1 METILQ
7 VLSEEERSRIHEET
21 LKILFETGVRVDTT
35 RGRAYL
41 KQAGAVV
48 DEESHIVRIPRNLVE
63 ECIRQAPKEFS
74 LGARRPDKS
83 IPMNWGGCAII
94 LDGGAIYT
102 YDTEA
107 KIRRPS
113 TLEDW
118 YLATHL
124 GDCLD
129 DIDAYW
135 SVIEGCWGHSP
146 GDTVAYWKAIFQNFS
161 KHVQDATMTP
171 EESRW
176 MLEVLQV
183 VFGSRE
189 EFRKTLPVSFVLCPA
204 SPLIIEGDYTD
215 AYLETLEWGIP
226 AAVMTMPLFGLSGP
240 ASLISELV
248 LTNCET
254 IAMLCLIESAA
265 PGTPFIYAAAPVIAN
280 MRSGR
285 FGSGEVEHSL
295 LGAAVTEIARMYQ
308 LPVEAS
314 VGGSD
319 QYLPCIQSGYE
330 RALNYTLPIMAR
342 PDLLVAPGLLGGST
356 IFSPEQLMI
365 DMEVIRR
372 CKRLNKGIGSSTE
385 KWLGEVIA
393 ALGPGGNYLKHSS
406 TRNMIR
412 SGEIYFSK
420 LGLHGAYEQWENA
433 GSPDLLAEIHQT
445 IRELLSARQSLPLSE
460 SVERELEL
468 LEKRA
473 RSSEFVNISHT

>member
-1 METILQ
+1 METMLR
-7 VLSEEERSRIHEET
+7 VLSDEECNRIHEET
-21 LKILFETGVRVDTT
+21 LKILFETGVRIDTF
-35 RGRAYL
+35 RGRGYL

-48 DEESHIVRIPRNLVE
+48 DEGSHIVCMPRNLVE
-63 ECIRQAPKEFS
+63 ECIRQAPKDFS
-74 LGARRPDKS
+74 LGARRPEKT
-83 IPMNWGGCAII
+83 IPMNRGQCAVIM
-94 LDGGAIYT
+94 DGGAIYT
-102 YDTEA
+102 FDAEA
-107 KIRRPS
+107 GVRRPA
-113 TLEDW
+113 TMDDW
-118 YLATHL
+118 YLATRI

-129 DIDAYW
+129 DIDVYW
-135 SVIEGCWGHSP
+135 SVIEGSWGHSP
-146 GDTVAYWKAIFQNFS
+146 GDTVAYWKAIFHNFS

-204 SPLIIEGDYTD
+204 SPLIIEADYTD

-226 AAVMTMPLFGLSGP
+226 AAVMTMPLLGLSGP

-248 LTNCET
+248 LANCET
-254 IAMLCLIESAA
+254 IAMLCLIQSAA
-265 PGTPFIYAAAPVIAN
+265 PGTPFIYAAAPVIVN
-280 MRSGR
+280 MHSGR

-319 QYLPCIQSGYE
+319 QYMPCIQAGYE

-356 IFSPEQLMI
+356 IFSPEQLII

-372 CKRLNKGIGSSTE
+372 CKRLYQGIGSTTE
-385 KWLGEVIA
+385 QWLGEVIA
-393 ALGPGGNYLKHSS
+393 TLGPGGNYLKHSS
-406 TRNMIR
+406 TRNLVR
-412 SGEIYFSK
+412 AGEVYFSK

-433 GSPDLLAEIHQT
+433 GSPDLLAEIRQN
-445 IRELLSARQSLPLSE
+445 IRELLSARQPLPLPE
-460 SVERELEL
+460 SAERELVL

-473 RSSEFVNISHT
+473 RSYEQRT